1 MRAREH
7 ESTRK
12 QAHREKDEHKKG
24 ETMREGECL
33 KKRVSKK
40 PVQSCVS
47 KGARKCMC
55 KEEKVQERRGKRECE
70 KERAHWKNM
79 GGGRKSMHEK
89 ASMRS

>member
-12 QAHREKDEHKKG
+12 QAHREKHEHKKG
-24 ETMREGECL
+24 KTMREGECL

-40 PVQSCVS
+40 TVQSCVS
-47 KGARKCMC
+47 EGARKCTC
-55 KEEKVQERRGKRECE
+55 KEEKMQERRGKRECE
-70 KERAHWKNM
+70 KERAHWKKI

-89 ASMRS
+89 ASMRA